1 MQYRELGHSGIEVS
15 ALGFGCMRF
24 PTVDKGN
31 EHISMFERPIKE
43 TEVEEMLVYAVEKG
57 INYFDTA
64 YPYHGGR
71 SEKIVGKVLKP
82 YRHKVMI
89 TTKLP
94 ARMVQKPS
102 DIQKFFNE
110 QMERLDTE
118 YLDFYLLH
126 GLNRH
131 TWANMKEYGALDFI
145 EKLMSEGTVR
155 HTGFSFHDEVRIF
168 KEIVDGYDWTL
179 CQIQYNFFD
188 ENRQAGREGLQY
200 AASKGMGV
208 VIMEPLRGGSLTGNQ
223 PPSVQ
228 AIWDSANLKRTPAEW
243 GLRWVF
249 NQPEVSL
256 VLSGMSA
263 MAQVIENINVV
274 EDAKAGSLNEEELAL
289 VSKVQEEYEEMLKV
303 DCTGCGYCMPCSNG
317 VDIPMNFG
325 AYNDYYIFDD
335 HRPALMRYNRMMAEE
350 QRASNC
356 QDCGECEEKCPQK
369 IGIVDELKN
378 VHALLHNEEESNI

>member
-1 MQYRELGHSGIEVS
+1 
-15 ALGFGCMRF
+15 
-24 PTVDKGN
+24 
-31 EHISMFERPIKE
+31 
-43 TEVEEMLVYAVEKG
+43 
-57 INYFDTA
+57 
-64 YPYHGGR
+64 
-71 SEKIVGKVLKP
+71 
-82 YRHKVMI
+82 
-89 TTKLP
+89 
-94 ARMVQKPS
+94 MVQKPS
-102 DIQKFFNE
+102 DIQNFFNE

-131 TWANMKEYGALDFI
+131 TWANMKAYGAMDYI
-145 EKLMSEGTVR
+145 EKFMSEGTVR

-208 VIMEPLRGGSLTGNQ
+208 VIMEPLRGGSLTGNL

-228 AIWDSANLKRTPAEW
+228 AIWDSADVKRTPAEW
-243 GLRWVF
+243 GLRWVL

-263 MAQVIENINVV
+263 MAQVIENIKVV
-274 EDAKAGSLNEEELAL
+274 EDAKAGSLSEEELAL
-289 VSKVQEEYEEMLKV
+289 VRKVQEKYEEMLKV
-303 DCTGCGYCMPCSNG
+303 DCTGCGYCMPCQNG

-325 AYNDYYIFDD
+325 AYNDYYIFAD
-335 HRPALMRYNRMMAEE
+335 HRPAFMRYNRMMADE
-350 QRASNC
+350 QKASNC
-356 QDCGECEEKCPQK
+356 QECGECEEKCPQE
-369 IGIVDELKN
+369 IGITDELKK
-378 VHALLHNEEESNI
+378 VHALLHNEEESNL